1 MFFCLPFRVG
11 QSRDDNITPVANAV
25 LVATNILVFLFSET
39 VLWRS
44 YLIFN
49 TITYSFVHV
58 GFWHLFCNIW
68 ALWIFGNRLNR
79 RLGNFWYPVVYLG
92 TSIIIGVLL
101 RLLLRFEV
109 FGASGCIFAVITV
122 CLILM
127 PRIMIEVLCVALFP
141 LSLLVAIF
149 SKPNYWAY
157 WLVRFGRFRI
167 KALWCLFILPVLGVL
182 SLLLWGWNWA
192 NLEHLLGLACG
203 VGAVLMLPE
212 CISIRQRPKHKQL
225 SYGLAWKDEI

>member
-11 QSRDDNITPVANAV
+11 QSRDDNITPLANAV
-25 LVATNILVFLFSET
+25 LVATNILVFLFPGT
-39 VLWRS
+39 VLWRN
-44 YLIFN
+44 YLFFN

-58 GFWHLFCNIW
+58 GFWHLFCNMW
-68 ALWIFGNRLNR
+68 VLWIFGNRLNR
-79 RLGNFWYPVVYLG
+79 RLGNLWYPVVYLG

-101 RLLLRFEV
+101 RLLLRVEV

-127 PRIMIEVLCVALFP
+127 PGIMIEVLCVALFP

-167 KALWCLFILPVLGVL
+167 KAYNTPQKLD
-182 SLLLWGWNWA
+182 A
-192 NLEHLLGLACG
+192 
-203 VGAVLMLPE
+203 
-212 CISIRQRPKHKQL
+212 
-225 SYGLAWKDEI
+225 